1 LKFKPAAAYLTI
13 YVVVRSLCFKSWRT
27 DRLSGLKFSG
37 FPHFLQAN
45 AGIKVEL
52 FWWTYMKILVK
63 DEGADRCKTLML
75 ELLIRSFWTKVSYVA
90 ALETFL
96 SGFILV

>member
-1 LKFKPAAAYLTI
+1 
-13 YVVVRSLCFKSWRT
+13 
-27 DRLSGLKFSG
+27 
-37 FPHFLQAN
+37 
-45 AGIKVEL
+45 
-52 FWWTYMKILVK
+52 MKILVK